1 MTMNNNSI
9 KYITF
14 ETSNFS
20 RGMIW
25 LNYCET
31 IMDVE
36 IKSPI
41 DCILFFENENNEYIS
56 VPPSS
61 IKPILL
67 DYLHDNDIVT
77 IVSTTSDFKHV
88 LKLTTKALLMAL

>member
-9 KYITF
+9 TF
-14 ETSNFS
+14 EISNFN

-25 LNYCET
+25 LNYCEI

-41 DCILFFENENNEYIS
+41 NFILFFEDENNEYIS
-56 VPPSS
+56 IPPAS

-67 DYLHDNDIVT
+67 DYLHDNNIVT